1 MYQHHLHLMHISQH
15 QVAQSQSIKLAQ
27 GNQAVSK
34 LHVIRGM
41 VRLQHGKMSNNGRA
55 RVMNAKGVSRG
66 NCYVTINCTR
76 RSI

>member
-1 MYQHHLHLMHISQH
+1 MHISQH
-15 QVAQSQSIKLAQ
+15 QVAQSQSIKLAL

-41 VRLQHGKMSNNGRA
+41 VRLQQGKMSNNGRA
-55 RVMNAKGVSRG
+55 RVMNAKGFSRG
-66 NCYVTINCTR
+66 NCCVTINCTR